1 MTSTP
6 ATPDKTARAAEK
18 AGKRSDAAERKRP
31 PAASEEESLKWVSA
45 RLEPQLIRDLDA
57 HAEKAGVTRSD
68 AIRDC
73 LAIGLETVAERGG
86 IPAGRAEQ
94 LLEALDGLR
103 AAVDILGPPAFGM
116 LRLMAHWAT
125 HGGGVKVNEDEL
137 LAELRA
143 VGGDEW
149 EQAIAEAERDLHQ
162 AAHVSTKEGR
172 R

>member
-1 MTSTP
+1 MTSPQTTP
-6 ATPDKTARAAEK
+6 NKTARATEK
-18 AGKRSDAAERKRP
+18 TRKRTAP
-31 PAASEEESLKWVSA
+31 SEQARPHAPTDDDSLKWVSA
-45 RLEPQLIRDLDA
+45 RLEPQLVRDIDA
-57 HAEKAGVTRSD
+57 HAEKAGITRSD

-86 IPAGRAEQ
+86 IPTGRAEQ

-103 AAVDILGPPAFGM
+103 TAMDILGPPTFGM
-116 LRLMAHWAT
+116 LRLLAHWAT
-125 HGGGVKVNEDEL
+125 QGGGVKVNEDEL

-149 EQAIAEAERDLHQ
+149 EQAIAEAERDLHS
-162 AAHVSTKEGR
+162 ASHVSSKEGR

>member
-6 ATPDKTARAAEK
+6 PTLDKPAHVARK
-18 AGKRSDAAERKRP
+18 AGKRSGAAERKQP
-31 PAASEEESLKWVSA
+31 QAAAEGESLKWVSA

-57 HAEKAGVTRSD
+57 HAEKAGMTRSD

-86 IPAGRAEQ
+86 IPTGRAEQ
-94 LLEALDGLR
+94 LLDALDGLR
-103 AAVDILGPPAFGM
+103 TAMDILGPPTFGM
-116 LRLMAHWAT
+116 MRLLAHWAT
-125 HGGGVKVNEDEL
+125 QGGGVKVNEDEL

-149 EQAIAEAERDLHQ
+149 EQAIAEAERDLHP
-162 AAHVSTKEGR
+162 ASHASSKEGR
-172 R
+172 S

>member
-1 MTSTP
+1 MTIPQTTP
-6 ATPDKTARAAEK
+6 NKTARATEK
-18 AGKRSDAAERKRP
+18 RRRRATPSQQTGAHAPTDDD
-31 PAASEEESLKWVSA
+31 SLKWVSA
-45 RLEPQLIRDLDA
+45 RLEPQLVRDIDA
-57 HAEKAGVTRSD
+57 HAEKAGITRSD

-86 IPAGRAEQ
+86 IPTGRAEQ

-103 AAVDILGPPAFGM
+103 AAMDILGPPTFGM
-116 LRLMAHWAT
+116 LRLLAHWST

-162 AAHVSTKEGR
+162 APHMSTKEGR

>member
-1 MTSTP
+1 MTSPRTTP
-6 ATPDKTARAAEK
+6 NKTARATEK
-18 AGKRSDAAERKRP
+18 TRKRTAP
-31 PAASEEESLKWVSA
+31 SEQTRPHAATDDDSLKWVSA
-45 RLEPQLIRDLDA
+45 RLEPQLVRDIDA
-57 HAEKAGVTRSD
+57 HAEKAGITRSD

-86 IPAGRAEQ
+86 IPTGRAEQ

-103 AAVDILGPPAFGM
+103 TAMDILGPPTFGM
-116 LRLMAHWAT
+116 LRLLAHWAT
-125 HGGGVKVNEDEL
+125 QGGGVKVNEDEL

-149 EQAIAEAERDLHQ
+149 EQAIAEAERDLHS
-162 AAHVSTKEGR
+162 ASHVSGKEGR

>member
-1 MTSTP
+1 MTSPQTTP
-6 ATPDKTARAAEK
+6 NKTPRATEKT
-18 AGKRSDAAERKRP
+18 RKRTA
-31 PAASEEESLKWVSA
+31 PAEQTRPHAHNDDDSLKWVSA
-45 RLEPQLIRDLDA
+45 RLEPQLVRDIDA
-57 HAEKAGVTRSD
+57 HAEKAGITRSD

-86 IPAGRAEQ
+86 IPTGRAEQ

-103 AAVDILGPPAFGM
+103 TAMDILGPPTFGM
-116 LRLMAHWAT
+116 LRLLAHWAT
-125 HGGGVKVNEDEL
+125 QGGGVKVNEDEL

-149 EQAIAEAERDLHQ
+149 EQAIAEAERDLHS
-162 AAHVSTKEGR
+162 ASHVSSKEGR

>member
-1 MTSTP
+1 MKAAQTT
-6 ATPDKTARAAEK
+6 AGKTEHAIEK
-18 AGKRSDAAERKRP
+18 ARKQSGP
-31 PAASEEESLKWVSA
+31 TEQNGTQIPTDDESLKWVSA
-45 RLEPQLIRDLDA
+45 RLEPQLVRNIDA
-57 HAEKAGVTRSD
+57 HAEKAGITRSD

-103 AAVDILGPPAFGM
+103 SAMDILGPPTFGM
-116 LRLMAHWAT
+116 LRLLAHWAT
-125 HGGGVKVNEDEL
+125 QGGGVKVNEDEL

-149 EQAIAEAERDLHQ
+149 EQAIAEAERDLHS
-162 AAHVSTKEGR
+162 APAMSSKEGR